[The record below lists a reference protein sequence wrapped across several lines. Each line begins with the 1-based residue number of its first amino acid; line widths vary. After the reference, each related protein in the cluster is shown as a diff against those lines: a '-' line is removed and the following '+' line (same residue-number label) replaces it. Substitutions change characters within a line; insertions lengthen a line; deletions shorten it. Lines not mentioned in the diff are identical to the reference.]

1 MQKYVTHNFVSS
13 FHAQKRIWGSTWR
26 YLSFVLNF
34 LGALARKRNIRQ
46 VSWIGMQGNLDA
58 NLRIYS
64 TVTLK
69 K

>member
-1 MQKYVTHNFVSS
+1 MDVRFNLALFI
-13 FHAQKRIWGSTWR
+13 FRPG
-26 YLSFVLNF
+26 
-34 LGALARKRNIRQ
+34 GALARKRNIRQ